1 MGNCLV
7 IKIMRVDGSKV
18 SSPPLKVEKEVEPHP
33 GISVLPAR
41 APVVDDP
48 GAPAV
53 RVKLVISKQELK
65 RMLDKEGMSLDD
77 MVSAMHKVAVIDRE
91 CCGGWR
97 PALESI
103 PEGTGFWSIAAIYQ
117 CMISILQKINFGISL
132 SIIYTPVAAN
142 IYMWIYIFR

>member
-7 IKIMRVDGSKV
+7 IQDTKEIKMIMRVDSSEV
-18 SSPPLKVEKEVEPHP
+18 SSPPLKVEKEVEPHR
-33 GISVLPAR
+33 GSVLPAER

-65 RMLDKEGMSLDD
+65 RMLDKEAMSLDD

-91 CCGGWR
+91 SCGVWR

-103 PEGTGFWSIAAIYQ
+103 PEGTGF
-117 CMISILQKINFGISL
+117 
-132 SIIYTPVAAN
+132 
-142 IYMWIYIFR
+142 